1 MADLSLLLEAE
12 KRGLLP
18 EDKKSLLNE
27 ARTRGLVPAQE
38 GAPAITTEIP
48 AARKGQ
54 SAYDR
59 ASAGDIIAGLPAT
72 RMLAGAAAPIVG
84 AAQVGANIGDY
95 IAEKMGQDPVLG
107 KYLAEKIGEY
117 EASKKR
123 GMAALGDTGTD
134 LAGIVGAGVTG
145 GLALRGVTPAA
156 TYGGRI
162 AQGTAVGAG
171 AGATTPTATPGLAE
185 TGKQTVIGATLG
197 GAIPAVTPIITKGSQ
212 AAYRTLVEPFTN
224 PEAIKG
230 RAYMEAAGEKA
241 PEIINAL
248 RASKPVV
255 PGSLPTAGE
264 AAISAGRPEF
274 SALQASA
281 ERVLPTNYLAR
292 SDARNAARSNQLGQ
306 VAGTEADRAA
316 AEALR
321 KTTATQNYNAA
332 MTEGIDLNMAAAL
345 QPQIQQLME
354 RPVMKSLQKDAAKW
368 AADRS
373 IATPD
378 FGSLEGLDYMK
389 KALDRQ
395 IAAQARGT
403 ASADVADLQTLM
415 MNKEDLLA
423 VIKEIAPKYD
433 VARGVFATQSKPIN
447 QMEVGQYLRDKLTPA
462 LDETA
467 SQRAASFAGAV
478 RDAPGTLKRSLT
490 NAPRYEK
497 LSDVLTPDQ
506 IAKVESVRKDLA
518 NMARQEMMAQKGAQA
533 GPNAM
538 DIATQSITGAM
549 GSSRI
554 PNPLS
559 RIVTVANAL
568 IARFE
573 GKINK
578 ELAIQIAT
586 EMLDP
591 KIVAAALEKETVKV
605 AKKAGTAAVANKLR
619 TPINVGRTNALINST
634 QENEQ
639 NQNAMIQ

>member
-1 MADLSLLLEAE
+1 MTPREELTALRRIAELQKKASEASS
-12 KRGLLP
+12 GP
-18 EDKKSLLNE
+18 
-27 ARTRGLVPAQE
+27 VPM
-38 GAPAITTEIP
+38 
-48 AARKGQ
+48 
-54 SAYDR
+54 SAWEQ
-59 ASAGDIIAGLPAT
+59 ASAGDIVAGLPAT
-72 RMLAGAAAPIVG
+72 RILAGAAAPIVG

-95 IAEKMGQDPVLG
+95 IAEKMGLDPTLG
-107 KYLAEKIGEY
+107 KYLADKIGEY

-123 GMAALGDTGTD
+123 GMAALGDTGAD
-134 LAGIVGAGVTG
+134 LAGLGGTMVAG
-145 GLALRGVTPAA
+145 GLALRGVTPAT
-156 TYGGRI
+156 TYAGRI
-162 AQGTAVGAG
+162 AQGTAVGAVG
-171 AGATTPTATPGLAE
+171 GATTPTAMPGLAE
-185 TGKQTVIGATLG
+185 TGKQTAVGATLG
-197 GAIPAVTPIITKGSQ
+197 GTIPTITPIIAKTGQ
-212 AAYRTLVEPFTN
+212 IIYRTMIEPFTN
-224 PEAIKG
+224 SEAIKS
-230 RAYMEAAGEKA
+230 RAYAEAAGPKSA
-241 PEIINAL
+241 EIINAL
-248 RASKPVV
+248 RTSKPVV

-281 ERVLPTNYLAR
+281 EKVLPTNYLAR
-292 SDARNAARSNQLGQ
+292 SDARNAARLNQLGQ
-306 VAGTEADRAA
+306 VAGTEADMAA
-316 AEALR
+316 AQTLR
-321 KTTATQNYNAA
+321 TTTATQKYGAA
-332 MTEGIDLNMAAAL
+332 MQEGIDQNMAAAL

-354 RPVMKSLQKDAAKW
+354 RPVMKSLQKEATKW

-395 IAAQARGT
+395 IAAQAKGT
-403 ASADVADLQTLM
+403 AAADIADLQTLM

-423 VIKEIAPKYD
+423 TIKQIAPKYD
-433 VARGVFATQSKPIN
+433 VARETFATQSKPIN

-462 LDETA
+462 LDEGA

-490 NAPRYEK
+490 SAPRYEK

-506 IAKVESVRKDLA
+506 IAKVESVRQDLA
-518 NMARQEMMAQKGAQA
+518 NTARQEMMAQKGAQA

-538 DIATQSITGAM
+538 DIATQSITGTM

-568 IARFE
+568 IGRLE

-578 ELAIQIAT
+578 KLAIEIAT

-591 KIVAAALEKETVKV
+591 NIVAAALEKEIAKN
-605 AKKAGTAAVANKLR
+605 AKKVGTTAV
-619 TPINVGRTNALINST
+619 INNFRMPVTVGNVNALAKSI
-634 QENEQ
+634 QGNESP
-639 NQNAMIQ
+639 

>member
-12 KRGLLP
+12 KRGLLSK
-18 EDKKSLLNE
+18 DKKSLLDE
-27 ARTRGLVPAQE
+27 ARARGLVPKLE
-38 GAPAITTEIP
+38 GAAPAEIP
-48 AARKGQ
+48 VAQKGQ

-59 ASAGDIIAGLPAT
+59 ASAGDIFAGLPAT
-72 RMLAGAAAPIVG
+72 RVLAGAAAPIVG
-84 AAQVGANIGDY
+84 AAQIGVNIGDY
-95 IAEKMGQDPVLG
+95 IAGKMGLDPVLG
-107 KYLAEKIGEY
+107 KYLADKIGEY

-123 GMAALGDTGTD
+123 GMAALGDTGVD
-134 LAGIVGAGVTG
+134 LAGLAAGGGTV
-145 GLALRGVTPAA
+145 GLALRGVAPA
-156 TYGGRI
+156 TSYLDRI

-185 TGKQTVIGATLG
+185 TGKQTVIGGALG
-197 GAIPAVTPIITKGSQ
+197 GAIPAITPIITGLGQ
-212 AAYRTLVEPFTN
+212 AAYRTLIEPFTN
-224 PEAIKG
+224 PTAIKG
-230 RAYMEAAGEKA
+230 RAYMAAAGEKA

-248 RASKPVV
+248 RTNVPVV

-292 SDARNAARSNQLGQ
+292 SDARNVARSNQLGQ
-306 VAGTEADRAA
+306 VAGTEADLAA
-316 AEALR
+316 AQTLR
-321 KTTATQNYNAA
+321 KSTATQNYNAA
-332 MTEGIDLNMAAAL
+332 MAEGIDQNMAAAL

-354 RPVMKSLQKDAAKW
+354 RPVMKSLQKDAIKW

-373 IATPD
+373 ITTPN
-378 FGSLEGLDYMK
+378 FGSLEGLDFMK

-395 IAAQARGT
+395 IATQARGT
-403 ASADVADLQTLM
+403 AAADVADLQTLM

-433 VARGVFATQSKPIN
+433 VARGVFAAQSKPIN
-447 QMEVGQYLRDKLTPA
+447 QMEVGQYLRDKLIPA
-462 LDETA
+462 LDDTA

-490 NAPRYEK
+490 NAPRYQN

-506 IAKVESVRKDLA
+506 IAKVESVRQDLA
-518 NMARQEMMAQKGAQA
+518 NTARQEMMAQRGAQA

-538 DIATQSITGAM
+538 DVATQSITTAM

-559 RIVTVANAL
+559 RIVTATNAI

-573 GKINK
+573 GKIDR

-591 KIVAAALEKETVKV
+591 KIVAAALEKETIKV
-605 AKKAGTAAVANKLR
+605 AKKAGTAAAINKLR
-619 TPINVGRTNALINST
+619 IPATAAAVNALAPPREATNAFEVMDSSR
-634 QENEQ
+634 
-639 NQNAMIQ
+639 

>member
-12 KRGLLP
+12 KRGLLS
-18 EDKKSLLNE
+18 EDKKSLLDE
-27 ARTRGLVPAQE
+27 ARARGLVPKLESA
-38 GAPAITTEIP
+38 AVAEIP
-48 AARKGQ
+48 VAQKGQ

-59 ASAGDIIAGLPAT
+59 ASAGDIFAGLPAT

-84 AAQVGANIGDY
+84 AAQIGANIGDY
-95 IAEKMGQDPVLG
+95 ISEKMGQDPVLG

-123 GMAALGDTGTD
+123 GMAALGDTGVD
-134 LAGIVGAGVTG
+134 LAGLAAGGGTV
-145 GLALRGVTPAA
+145 GLALRGVAPA
-156 TYGGRI
+156 TSYLGRI

-185 TGKQTVIGATLG
+185 TGKQTAIGATLG
-197 GAIPAVTPIITKGSQ
+197 GAIPAITPIITKGSQ
-212 AAYRTLVEPFTN
+212 AVYRALIEPFTN
-224 PEAIKG
+224 PTAIKG

-248 RASKPVV
+248 RANVPVV

-292 SDARNAARSNQLGQ
+292 SDARNVARSNQLGQ
-306 VAGTEADRAA
+306 VAGTEADMAA
-316 AEALR
+316 AQTLR
-321 KTTATQNYNAA
+321 RTTATQNYNAA
-332 MTEGIDLNMAAAL
+332 MVEGIDQNMAAAL

-354 RPVMKSLQKDAAKW
+354 RPVMKSLQKDAIKW

-373 IATPD
+373 ITTPN
-378 FGSLEGLDYMK
+378 FGSLEGLDFMK

-395 IAAQARGT
+395 IATQARGT
-403 ASADVADLQTLM
+403 AAADIADLQTLM

-433 VARGVFATQSKPIN
+433 VARATFAAQSKPIN
-447 QMEVGQYLRDKLTPA
+447 QMEVGQYLRDKLIPA
-462 LDETA
+462 LDDTA

-490 NAPRYEK
+490 NAPRYQN

-506 IAKVESVRKDLA
+506 IAKVESVRQDLA
-518 NMARQEMMAQKGAQA
+518 NTARQEMMAQKGAQA

-538 DIATQSITGAM
+538 DVATQSITTAM

-559 RIVTVANAL
+559 RIVTVTNAL

-573 GKINK
+573 GKIDK

-591 KIVAAALEKETVKV
+591 KIVAAALEQETVKA
-605 AKKAGTAAVANKLR
+605 AKKAGTAAAVNRLR
-619 TPINVGRTNALINST
+619 IPATAASVNALAPPREATNAFEIMDSSR
-634 QENEQ
+634 
-639 NQNAMIQ
+639 